1 MKIIGWELKKI
12 LSDRALWVLLAV
24 CVTIQACLLCG
35 NLDQRG
41 TLRWWND
48 LIGRTGA
55 TVTAESLEELRAYSN
70 TEQECIKAGRT
81 PQWAPHS
88 YQAADQLDSLD
99 SLIEEASGKLQSS
112 QDFLSESLLPAN
124 GEDTALECRRNGD
137 IRMRAAQA
145 NLSGEAHYFSAGEF
159 FPGRAAFFPTL
170 ILFFYLEMLL
180 ISAYITSR
188 SASLEFADGTQQL
201 VYTCRRG
208 RRLQCDK
215 LAACLI
221 AITFLY
227 LIGAILL
234 LGGYLLL
241 YPQWNFL
248 SVPYSADPFASGLS
262 RFPVSF
268 LGYILLHLG
277 LGFLIVLV
285 TAVLMFGLTA
295 WGRSPMLGI
304 AGFLAAGVAMMMTGG
319 ITHPTLALIAVNP
332 ISLLIAVNPI
342 TREVSLNVAN
352 WFCYTGRALDLPH
365 VEWITALLWGIAVA
379 LLCAVMIRGFRKRE
393 VV

>member
-1 MKIIGWELKKI
+1 MKIIGWELKKVFA
-12 LSDRALWVLLAV
+12 DRALWVLLAV
-24 CVTIQACLLCG
+24 CVTIQACLLCV
-35 NLDQRG
+35 NLNQRG
-41 TLRWWND
+41 TLHWWNG
-48 LIGRTGA
+48 LIGQTGA
-55 TVTAESLEELRAYSN
+55 AVTAESLEELRAYSN
-70 TEQECIKAGRT
+70 TEQEYIKAGRA

-88 YQAADQLDSLD
+88 YQAADQLESLD
-99 SLIEEASGKLQSS
+99 SLIEEASGELQSS

-159 FPGRAAFFPTL
+159 FPGRAALFPTL
-170 ILFFYLEMLL
+170 LLFFYLEMML

-188 SASLEFADGTQQL
+188 SASLEFADGAQQL

-208 RRLQCDK
+208 RRLQRDK

-227 LIGAILL
+227 QIGAILL

-285 TAVLMFGLTA
+285 TAVLLFGLTA
-295 WGRSPMLGI
+295 WGRSPMIGI
-304 AGFLAAGVAMMMTGG
+304 AGFLAAGVAMIMTGG
-319 ITHPTLALIAVNP
+319 ITHPALAPIAVNP
-332 ISLLIAVNPI
+332 ISLLIAVNPVTQEI
-342 TREVSLNVAN
+342 SLNVAN
-352 WFCYTGRALDLPH
+352 WFCYTGRPLDLPH
-365 VEWITALLWGIAVA
+365 IEWITVLVWATVAV
-379 LLCAVMIRGFRKRE
+379 LLCAGAFRIFHKRE
-393 VV
+393 IL